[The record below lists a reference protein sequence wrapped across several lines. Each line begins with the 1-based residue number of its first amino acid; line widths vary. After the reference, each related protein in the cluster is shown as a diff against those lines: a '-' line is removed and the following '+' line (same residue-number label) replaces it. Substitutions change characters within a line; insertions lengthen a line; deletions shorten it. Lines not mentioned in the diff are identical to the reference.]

1 VLALPVLR
9 ARLLDDEMQVYDAK
23 ALKRRFG
30 IDSSAVRSLIRAGHI
45 QPLKRAGRLHYS
57 FQDLIVLR
65 TASAL
70 RTARIPARKITI
82 ALQKMR
88 ASLPAGMP
96 LSGLSIM
103 VLGNQITVREGQQ
116 LWESD
121 SGQYVLALQVISEG
135 GDIEMIER
143 PKPTHEAL
151 VGADQ
156 QFAEAFRLEASDVQA
171 ARRAYESCLATDS
184 RHTQAR
190 VNLGRLLHLSGELD
204 EAERIYR
211 GDMSGDALLAFNLAV
226 LLEDANRE
234 AEAIAMYRDALVLDP
249 GLADAHFNLA
259 RLHER
264 AGNTQGCFRHLL
276 AYRRITNAQ
285 TT

>member
-1 VLALPVLR
+1 MLAHPDLR

-23 ALKRRFG
+23 AIKRRFG
-30 IDSSAVRSLIRAGHI
+30 IDASAVRSLIRAGHI

-57 FQDLIVLR
+57 FQDLIILR
-65 TASAL
+65 TAGAL
-70 RTARIPARKITI
+70 RAARIPVRKISST
-82 ALQKMR
+82 LQKMR

-96 LSGLSIM
+96 LSGLSIT
-103 VLGNQITVREGQQ
+103 VLGNQIAVREGQQ

-121 SGQYVLALQVISEG
+121 SGQYVLALQVISEA

-143 PKPTHEAL
+143 TKLTREPI
-151 VGADQ
+151 VGPDH
-156 QFAEAFRLEASDVQA
+156 QFAEAFRLEASDAQA
-171 ARRAYESCLATDS
+171 ARRAYEACLTTDS

-190 VNLGRLLHLSGELD
+190 VNLGRLLHLSGELA

-211 GDMSGDALLAFNLAV
+211 GAVGVHALLAFNLAV

-234 AEAIAMYRDALVLDP
+234 VEAIAMYRDALALDP

-276 AYRRITNAQ
+276 AYRRITNTQ
-285 TT
+285 TS